1 MLVFKLLFTIFK
13 ACCSIALTKKESF
26 FLNPDTRFAEKRFGR
41 MLREIV
47 NNGTTLHVY
56 FKERGFVKYST
67 GGNATTVFPPR
78 TDTSDKYRVVLPLW
92 QALSALQGRVG

>member
-1 MLVFKLLFTIFK
+1 MLFYCTNKGRK
-13 ACCSIALTKKESF
+13 F

-67 GGNATTVFPPR
+67 GGNATTFSPLALTPR
-78 TDTSDKYRVVLPLW
+78 TNIVLYSLFGKLFLPCML
-92 QALSALQGRVG
+92 G